1 MSLTMTETGFSFMT
15 SGPPFRVSVPTD
27 FGALPQL
34 ESPLDSGT
42 GGRTFTFSPMERAR
56 DLATAGKLLG
66 LLEDRDGRSV
76 ELFERLARP
85 LTWWLRWTLKT
96 GYLMTHIREEDGLD
110 RTTLVAGSLS
120 VVEDDTIGTPF
131 LLPEA
136 PLRSTASA
144 IPGYQEFASFRSAK
158 RDIWSVVLKRP
169 GFLAEGEVRALP
181 GDELVLL
188 RGGSPFSLEVQ
199 VTANTV
205 EAGVQLLSSVTASL
219 TEV

>member
-42 GGRTFTFSPMERAR
+42 GGRTFTFSPFERAR

-66 LLEDRDGRSV
+66 MLDDRDGRSV

-96 GYLMTHIREEDGLD
+96 GYLMTHVREEDGLD
-110 RTTLVAGSLS
+110 RATLVAASLS
-120 VVEDDTIGTPF
+120 VVDDDTLGMPF
-131 LLPEA
+131 LFPEA
-136 PLRSTASA
+136 PLRSAASA
-144 IPGYQEFASFRSAK
+144 IPGYQEFASFRSTN

-169 GFLAEGEVRALP
+169 GFIAEGEVRALP

-188 RGGSPFSLEVQ
+188 RGGSPFAMEVQ
-199 VTANTV
+199 VTADTV
-205 EAGVQLLSSVTASL
+205 EAGVELLSSVTASL
-219 TEV
+219 VEV